1 MEGVSVFLFYNRA
14 ASSVV
19 TAIIMVVVVVGESRV
34 ISQALHPPK
43 EVVEYINTLN
53 SLWLREQKEEFPSI
67 IKDIQETTNKNMR
80 LLMWGF
86 SYMDAMFKELFVKVS
101 GVHTFCP

>member
-1 MEGVSVFLFYNRA
+1 MGA
-14 ASSVV
+14 
-19 TAIIMVVVVVGESRV
+19 

-43 EVVEYINTLN
+43 EAVECISTLN

-67 IKDIQETTNKNMR
+67 IKDIREITNKNMR

-101 GVHTFCP
+101 GVHT